1 MDKETKLVITS
12 EDREAEKGKVGIR
25 SQEVQTIMYKTNYK
39 DIWYNTEKYS

>member
-25 SQEVQTIMYKTNYK
+25 RSRVTNYHV
-39 DIWYNTEKYS
+39 